1 MAAPR
6 RAKPRPVT
14 VHPKGVFCL
23 ENEWFGLRS
32 TVSVLPA
39 LRLLHDSDYRIPF
52 IHRDVA
58 TRAELEHYL
67 RKWLMEKHASFEV
80 LWLAMHTRKGLLL
93 PGDVRRHDEKM
104 DLDQLEHALAGRCS
118 GRIIHFG
125 GCRTLALPRA
135 RIERFLCVTRALSV
149 SGFLTEVDWT
159 ESTLFETSLLLE
171 LQKHPATR
179 QGLAAVRSAMRRQR
193 PLECRSSG
201 FVMHLRSAR
210 G

>member
-1 MAAPR
+1 M
-6 RAKPRPVT
+6 

-39 LRLLHDSDYRIPF
+39 LKLLHDSDYRVPF

-67 RKWLMEKHASFEV
+67 RKWLMEKHSGFEV

-104 DLDQLEHALAGRCS
+104 DLDQLEAALAGRCA

-125 GCRTLALPRA
+125 GCRTLLLPKA
-135 RIERFLCVTRALSV
+135 RIERFLQVTKAISV

-179 QGLAAVRSAMRRQR
+179 AGLTAVRAAMRRQR
-193 PLECRSSG
+193 PLECRRSG
-201 FVMHLRSAR
+201 FVMHLRGTGR
-210 G
+210 